1 MEAVPPARSSLLGIL
16 LLLVK
21 LSVLLVQNRV
31 HLYNLLLLKILFFNH
46 WLSGLAQEAWGSRG
60 RQTFPAPGL
69 DASRLCLALQA
80 GLGLLGVPV
89 WLGLRA
95 PRLAWAGVRRCV
107 RALGL
112 APKRLGPSAAT
123 CTDLLLSCLH
133 GLTLAGLLLSLLT
146 WRLCRRARRCGLRG
160 LLSKALLNN
169 CVVPELR
176 VLLKRLYWGVE
187 TTTALAWHLAY
198 LVTWTTCLASHLL
211 QAAFEHT
218 AQLAQAQEAELPQGS
233 RPSSAFPLPEP
244 LGPKA
249 GPALPEH
256 GTPTE

>member
-21 LSVLLVQNRV
+21 LLVLLVQNRV

-69 DASRLCLALQA
+69 DASPLCLVLQE
-80 GLGLLGVPV
+80 GLGLLWVPV

-95 PRLAWAGVRRCV
+95 PRLAWAGVRRCA

-112 APKRLGPSAAT
+112 APKRLGLSAAT
-123 CTDLLLSCLH
+123 CMDLLLSCRR
-133 GLTLAGLLLSLLT
+133 GLMSVGLLLSLLT
-146 WRLCRRARRCGLRG
+146 WRLCRRARRCSPRG
-160 LLSKALLNN
+160 LLSKALLDN
-169 CVVPELR
+169 CVAPELP
-176 VLLKRLYWGVE
+176 VLLRRLYWWVE
-187 TTTALAWHLAY
+187 TTAALAWHLAY

-211 QAAFEHT
+211 QAVFEHT
-218 AQLAQAQEAELPQGS
+218 VQLAQAQEAEPPQGS
-233 RPSSAFPLPEP
+233 RPSSASLLPEP